1 MRIYRPDRSY
11 WKSVL
16 GVLEILIMVKLIAV
30 LFKNDLILDIFLYRY
45 VFAVV

>member
-1 MRIYRPDRSY
+1 MRIHRPDRSY

-30 LFKNDLILDIFLYRY
+30 LFKNDLILDRY